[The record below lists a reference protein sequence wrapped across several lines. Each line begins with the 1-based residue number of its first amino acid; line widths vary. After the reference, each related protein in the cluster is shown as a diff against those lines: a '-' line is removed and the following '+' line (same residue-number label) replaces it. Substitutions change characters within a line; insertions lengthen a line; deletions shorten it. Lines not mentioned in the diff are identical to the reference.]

1 MAIITGGILAEFGP
15 PKSAHM
21 AVAREIRAFA
31 PRNHDDDYAVDVA
44 MVTGRD
50 RDVGPEPPPLGVSA
64 GMVGRVQRRF
74 IVWHRLPEGL
84 ADEADVRRWFIEV
97 LPQTETLVR
106 QYLPTRSKAYP
117 AEQLADEVAELR
129 AHLESLNT

>member
-1 MAIITGGILAEFGP
+1 
-15 PKSAHM
+15 
-21 AVAREIRAFA
+21 
-31 PRNHDDDYAVDVA
+31 
-44 MVTGRD
+44 
-50 RDVGPEPPPLGVSA
+50 
-64 GMVGRVQRRF
+64 VGRVQRRF

-84 ADEADVRRWFIEV
+84 ADEADVRRWFIEA

>member
-1 MAIITGGILAEFGP
+1 MAIITGGIFAEFGP
-15 PKSAHM
+15 PRSAHI

-44 MVTGRD
+44 MVTG

-84 ADEADVRRWFIEV
+84 TDEADVRRWFIDV
-97 LPQTETLVR
+97 LPQTEALVR
-106 QYLPTRSKAYP
+106 QYLPTKSKAYP
-117 AEQLADEVAELR
+117 AERLADEVADLR
-129 AHLESLNT
+129 AHLQQLNT